1 MAETESETAGE
12 IGDAMEVAPDVHE
25 VVLENDRVRVL
36 RYTSEPGDRAE
47 LHTHPDNV
55 VIHCG
60 SPAKMAFGDAD
71 GATREIDIPTGYVGF
86 SEAAAHTF
94 EHLDGEATEGYII
107 ELRG

>member
-1 MAETESETAGE
+1 MAETDSE
-12 IGDAMEVAPDVHE
+12 IGDALDVAPDLHE

-36 RYTSEPGDRAE
+36 KYRSKPGDRAE

-60 SPAKMAFGDAD
+60 PLAQMAFGDAD
-71 GATREIDIPTGYVGF
+71 GNVQELEVPTGYVGF

-107 ELRG
+107 ELKG